1 MQFNSRRKETQNS
14 YEKVITALENV
25 IEELFQK
32 IDFYTQ
38 DRQLLLQEN
47 IELRKKIESLTNI
60 IDVKQR
66 LRQSVVVDNSQI
78 F

>member
-1 MQFNSRRKETQNS
+1 VQFNSRRKETQNS

>member
-1 MQFNSRRKETQNS
+1 
-14 YEKVITALENV
+14 VIAALENV

-38 DRQLLLQEN
+38 DRLALLKEN
-47 IELRKKIESLTNI
+47 NELKKKVESLTNI
-60 IDVKQR
+60 IEVKQR
-66 LRQSVVVDNSQI
+66 LGQSVVVENSQI